1 MLSGETLSKYTARN
15 LAIWWTLAFQAG
27 AINVGGYLA
36 CHRFVTHTTG
46 FATLFGTDLAKG
58 QAASALGMLSVPL
71 FFLAGAMVSALLV
84 DRRKLRQQPPRFAL
98 ALALIAGILLLITVA
113 GQLGHFGVF
122 GEPLLLAR
130 DYALLALLS
139 FVSGVQ
145 NAMITSMS
153 GSVLRTTHLTGLT
166 TDLAI
171 GLVRLFSNEHKH
183 SRQQERQAT
192 TMRLGIILSFV
203 LGSTVAAWIFLH
215 GHYWGFLLPATL
227 ASALWL
233 ATLQH
238 PKEPHVSMGTT

>member
-1 MLSGETLSKYTARN
+1 MLSGETLSKYTPRN

-46 FATLFGTDLAKG
+46 FATLFGTDLARG
-58 QAASALGMLSVPL
+58 EVAGAFGMLSVPL
-71 FFLAGAMVSALLV
+71 FFVAGAMVSALLV
-84 DRRKLRQQPPRFAL
+84 DRRKLRKQQPRYATAL
-98 ALALIAGILLLITVA
+98 FLIVSILLLITGG
-113 GQLGHFGVF
+113 GQLGHFGTF

-130 DYALLALLS
+130 DYALLAMLA

-183 SRQQERQAT
+183 SRLQERQAT
-192 TMRLGIILSFV
+192 TMRLGIIVFFV
-203 LGSTVAAWIFLH
+203 LGSSAAAWIFLH
-215 GHYWGFLLPATL
+215 GRYWGFLLPALL
-227 ASALWL
+227 AMALWA

-238 PKEPHVSMGTT
+238 PKDPHVAMGTT